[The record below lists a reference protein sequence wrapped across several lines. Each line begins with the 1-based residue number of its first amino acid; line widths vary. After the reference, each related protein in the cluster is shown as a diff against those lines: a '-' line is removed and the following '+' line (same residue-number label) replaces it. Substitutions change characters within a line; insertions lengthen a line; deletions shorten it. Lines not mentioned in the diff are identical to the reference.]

1 MAYAFLAFYSFF
13 INGFGPITPFI
24 KDELGLSYTV
34 ASLHF
39 SAFAAGMLI
48 AGLTGNRVVRRV
60 GRLNAAWIGGFGIS
74 AGTLMLLAGRTPLV
88 TVGASFAMGLVGT
101 LILVVVPAA
110 LSERHGELR
119 AAAIAEAN
127 VIASLV
133 AMAAPLS
140 VGLSA
145 RLTGDW
151 RPAFALAAGVP
162 IVMFLL
168 LRRIALPATSRR
180 SADREPARRPLP
192 ALYWVYWAALV
203 LAVSAEFCMIYWSA
217 DYLEKRAGLAKAD
230 AAQAVSIFLGGMI
243 LGRLAG
249 SRLVHRF
256 STARVVIGSVL
267 LAGAGFVLFWVAGGR
282 LLILAGVFVTG
293 LGIASLYPLIL
304 SLAIG
309 AAHEEADQAS
319 ARATLASGT
328 AILTLPLVLGRL
340 ADQYGIRPA
349 YSVVGILL
357 LGVFLIVL
365 LTGSRAMA
373 RQTV

>member
-1 MAYAFLAFYSFF
+1 
-13 INGFGPITPFI
+13 
-24 KDELGLSYTV
+24 
-34 ASLHF
+34 
-39 SAFAAGMLI
+39 
-48 AGLTGNRVVRRV
+48 
-60 GRLNAAWIGGFGIS
+60 
-74 AGTLMLLAGRTPLV
+74 
-88 TVGASFAMGLVGT
+88 
-101 LILVVVPAA
+101 
-110 LSERHGELR
+110 
-119 AAAIAEAN
+119 
-127 VIASLV
+127 
-133 AMAAPLS
+133 
-140 VGLSA
+140 
-145 RLTGDW
+145 
-151 RPAFALAAGVP
+151 
-162 IVMFLL
+162 MFLL